1 LVHLALAKQW
11 CKLGDGVGPGD
22 FTGTLEGKN
31 RSLRS
36 TSAHP
41 ALFYPAYAR
50 AAGIRGPGARG
61 ASDIGGEERPS

>member
-1 LVHLALAKQW
+1 M
-11 CKLGDGVGPGD
+11 GPGD